1 MTASSLAPR
10 AARRAGRAVKQL
22 RAGVWLATE
31 LRRVRRELRE
41 HGTSAI
47 ARTPPRDLGWSPH
60 PLVLRVAGYG
70 RATCLERSLIRQAW
84 LRGRGDRRDVV
95 IGVRRAND
103 PEAHAWLE
111 GDPDS
116 ASYVEIHRI
125 AAGR

>member
-1 MTASSLAPR
+1 MNARIIKHVR
-10 AARRAGRAVKQL
+10 AAR
-22 RAGVWLATE
+22 WLATE
-31 LRRVRRELRE
+31 LRRVRRDLRE
-41 HGTSAI
+41 HGTSTT
-47 ARTPPRDLGWSPH
+47 ARTPPSGLGWSPH

-95 IGVRRAND
+95 IGVRRSDD

-116 ASYVEIHRI
+116 TAYVEIHRI
-125 AAGR
+125 AA